1 MPEAPVVLHA
11 QGVSRR
17 FAKGVTALSPV
28 DLTVHEGEFV
38 TLLGPSGCGKTTLL
52 RLMSGLDTPSTGTL
66 TRAVDEDGLSYV
78 FQDATL
84 MPWASVRTNVRL
96 PLDLQRGAGKRFT
109 ADAAQ
114 AVEAALER
122 VGLSD
127 FGDAFPRELSGGMRM
142 RVSIARA
149 LVTEPKLLLMDEPF
163 GALDDITRQHLDDE
177 LLTLARRHKLT
188 VVFVTHNV
196 FEAVYLS
203 TRVVVMSARPG
214 RIVDDVKN
222 DVPVRD
228 AAFRGSPDFAL
239 RAARLQ
245 AALLKG
251 QQPGAVS
258 AAGIGNVQT

>member
-1 MPEAPVVLHA
+1 MPEAPIVLHA

-28 DLTVHEGEFV
+28 DLTVREGEFV

-52 RLMSGLDTPSTGTL
+52 RLMSGLDTPTTGTL

-96 PLDLQRGAGKRFT
+96 PLDLQRGNGKRSM
-109 ADAAQ
+109 ADATQ
-114 AVEAALER
+114 AVDAALER

-177 LLTLARRHKLT
+177 LLALARKHRLT

-214 RIVDDVKN
+214 RIVEDVNN
-222 DVPVRD
+222 DAPVRD
-228 AAFRGSPDFAL
+228 AAFRGSPDFAM

-245 AALLKG
+245 AALVRG

-258 AAGIGNVQT
+258 AAGVRAMQT